1 VSRLSMKLSRKVRI
15 AGLVAA
21 AVLFGMAAWAMLAP
35 LSVESREQLF
45 EIPNGTWQRRAAG
58 NQVDILPSE
67 IRLALGVKDILVLR
81 NLDSVPQIFGPVLI
95 MPGQSFK
102 LPFNKASEYQ
112 FECTAHASG
121 QMKIIVDPEPVPGWR
136 RLVWRIREWVQ
147 YFAGRQ

>member
-1 VSRLSMKLSRKVRI
+1 MKLSRKSRI
-15 AGLVAA
+15 AGFVAA
-21 AVLFGMAAWAMLAP
+21 AVLAGLAVWAMLAP
-35 LSVESREQLF
+35 VRVDSREQLF
-45 EIPNGTWQRRAAG
+45 EIPAGTWQRRAAG

-67 IRLALGVKDILVLR
+67 IRLTLGLKDILVLR
-81 NLDSVPQIFGPVLI
+81 NLDTVPQIFGPVLI

-136 RLVWRIREWVQ
+136 RLVWRIRESARNV
-147 YFAGRQ
+147 AGRQ